1 MDVFL
6 IRHGHADHNAWFEEI
21 GEDAYYSPKYAYSQ
35 LTPRGHQQTSGIVM
49 KNVDI
54 VYVSPLIRC
63 IQSARNIFGS
73 DVVLHLHDGLLETQ
87 GIHPCNFRESKSLL
101 SRYANVNVDNVAD
114 DYEFVKESED
124 DVAVRGETAMKDI
137 LGSAVKNN
145 YNRIAIVSHHDL
157 LHALLGVSLRNA
169 EVYRKYYSPEELSE
183 RIG

>member
-35 LTPRGHQQTSGIVM
+35 LTPRGHQQTSSIIM

-63 IQSARNIFGS
+63 IQSARNIFGP

-87 GIHPCNFRESKSLL
+87 GNHPCNFRESKSLL
-101 SRYANVNVDNVAD
+101 ARYANVNVDNVAD
-114 DYEFVKESED
+114 NYEFTKESED
-124 DVAVRGETAMKDI
+124 DVALRAQCTFDQIVECQFP
-137 LGSAVKNN
+137 
-145 YNRIAIVSHHDL
+145 RIAIVSHYDWSYGL
-157 LHALLGVSLRNA
+157 TGRAFRNG
-169 EVYRKYYSPEELSE
+169 EVFNMRYESSK
-183 RIG
+183 

>member
-35 LTPRGHQQTSGIVM
+35 LTPRGHQQTSSIIM

-63 IQSARNIFGS
+63 IQSARNIFGP

-87 GIHPCNFRESKSLL
+87 GNHPCNFRESKSLL
-101 SRYANVNVDNVAD
+101 ARYANVNVDNVAD
-114 DYEFVKESED
+114 SYEFTKESED
-124 DVAVRGETAMKDI
+124 DVALRAQYTFDQIVECQFP
-137 LGSAVKNN
+137 
-145 YNRIAIVSHHDL
+145 RIAIVSHYDWL
-157 LHALLGVSLRNA
+157 YGLTGRAFKNG
-169 EVYRKYYSPEELSE
+169 EVFNMRYESSK
-183 RIG
+183 